1 MSNLKEQAKEFGQ
14 QVDKS
19 NQNIQEIFKKSG
31 LNKDKDLTQRVER
44 LNKEAKETIEYIKQ
58 KTENA

>member
-14 QVDKS
+14 QIEKS
-19 NQNIQEIFKKSG
+19 NQNIQEIFKRSG
-31 LNKDKDLTQRVER
+31 LSKDKDLTQRVER
-44 LNKEAKETIEYIKQ
+44 LNKEAKETVEYIKQ